1 MFAAQISGGTARA
14 SSDRSTKPLM
24 LSEGPIYGANRLS
37 ENRIAILK
45 AVFYNAKS
53 HRPSER

>member
-1 MFAAQISGGTARA
+1 
-14 SSDRSTKPLM
+14 M
-24 LSEGPIYGANRLS
+24 LSDGPIYGANRLS
-37 ENRIAILK
+37 ENRIVILK